1 MKKNKIQLIAI
12 AASLIPCMGYS
23 QYTNSQLV
31 TFALTETYTAPSLVA
46 KDQTGKPLK
55 GEDGKPYFVYE
66 QTFSTTRG
74 TVVTTTQ
81 EAGSKMVTERISN
94 KQILEALVE
103 AGVITN
109 ITGYSIA
116 LYTNDDEGGVAFHL
130 VKAGSPAINISQ
142 YLYPDSETSGGEAVT
157 SSAVKVVATSSTS
170 ETVIRDTST
179 ETSKEEV
186 SLLFKTLQAD
196 VKMSGILNFTET
208 LRTVGTGSAKR
219 TITVPG
225 AGSITNII
233 GSSASAEEDEDDSLI
248 EGRINLGPGV
258 LLPVV
263 G

>member
-1 MKKNKIQLIAI
+1 MKKHKIQLVAI
-12 AASLIPCMGYS
+12 AATLIPCMSYA
-23 QYTNSQLV
+23 QYNNSQLV
-31 TFALTETYTAPSLVA
+31 TFALTDTYSAPSILA

-66 QTFSTTRG
+66 QSYSTTRG

-81 EAGSKMVTERISN
+81 ESGSRMVTERISN

-103 AGVITN
+103 AGVITD

-116 LYTNDDEGGVAFHL
+116 LYTNDNEGGVAFHL
-130 VKAGSPAINISQ
+130 VKAGSSAINISE

-157 SSAVKVVATSSTS
+157 SSAMRVVATSSSS
-170 ETVIRDTST
+170 ESVIRNTST
-179 ETSKEEV
+179 ETSKEGV
-186 SLLFKTLQAD
+186 SILFKTPQVD
-196 VKMSGILNFTET
+196 VKMYGILNFTES
-208 LRTVGTGSAKR
+208 LRTIGTGTAQR

-225 AGSITNII
+225 PGSVTNII
-233 GSSASAEEDEDDSLI
+233 GSSASEDVEEEDSLI